1 MTVVFDGI
9 AAGLLLFLISVG
21 LTVTL
26 GLMNFVNLAHGAF
39 GMLGGYVCVVLL
51 NDRGVPFLWT
61 LPVAVAASA
70 VAGVILERTLY
81 RRLYAASPLDQ
92 VLFSIG
98 LVFMSIAV
106 ASYFFGN
113 RQQPLALPDYLR
125 GQFHVAGVDIGV
137 YRLFLIAIGLVVAA
151 GLQWMI
157 AGTRF
162 GAELRAAVDNPR
174 VARGLGINVDRV
186 FSLAF
191 ALGSA
196 LAGLGGAL
204 GVDML
209 GLDPQFP
216 IHYIVYFLIVV
227 AVGGSGN
234 ISGSLYAS
242 LLLGL
247 ADVLGKYYLPQM
259 GAFAIY
265 AVMVVTLIFRPQG
278 LFGRGAAR

>member
-204 GVDML
+204 GADML